1 MRSDEVL
8 RALSRRHARDLWL
21 TEVKTGPTLAAPK
34 GQLHRIDGLAL
45 KRSWSAP
52 CISGYEVKVARADWT
67 GDDKWIALLSE
78 CHMAYVACPRGLI
91 PPEEVPQDAGLVW
104 VGDNGSISVRR
115 KAAYRNVGLPSTLLY
130 YVAMSRVDSDRHPY
144 FSNTRQALKAW
155 IADKE
160 GRAALG
166 FGAARAL
173 RDRLLDADERV
184 RRAQDSAADARQDAE
199 RWRRAA
205 EILHA
210 AGISTWGEWEGRLRD
225 ALSGRALAML
235 PALERAAREL
245 DRVIADARRVE
256 RTAAGGE
263 GA

>member
-91 PPEEVPQDAGLVW
+91 PPEEVPQDAGLIW
-104 VGDNGSISVRR
+104 VGDNGTISVRR
-115 KAAYRNVGLPSTLLY
+115 KAPYRNVGLPSMLLY
-130 YVAMSRVDSDRHPY
+130 YLALSRVDSDRHP
-144 FSNTRQALKAW
+144 FFHDA
-155 IADKE
+155 
-160 GRAALG
+160 RAALQ
-166 FGAARAL
+166 AWLADKDARASL
-173 RDRLLDADERV
+173 GYSVARRLHDRLLDAEQRV
-184 RRAQDSAADARQDAE
+184 RAAEAQAADAAHHAE
-199 RWRRAA
+199 RWQRAA
-205 EILHA
+205 EVLHA
-210 AGISTWGEWEGRLRD
+210 AGISTWGDAWEDRLRD
-225 ALSGRALAML
+225 ALVGGTPTMIA
-235 PALERAAREL
+235 ALERVAAEL
-245 DRVIADARRVE
+245 GRVIAAARGAEKGRDAS
-256 RTAAGGE
+256 
-263 GA
+263 